1 MFIVKNGG
9 GGGGAGIF
17 AGIFIFTY
25 VNYLSDMIQ
34 RYVVRCKGKVET
46 ARKSL

>member
-9 GGGGAGIF
+9 GGQEF
-17 AGIFIFTY
+17 LQEFL
-25 VNYLSDMIQ
+25 YLSDMIQ

>member
-1 MFIVKNGG
+1 MFIVKNG